1 MPPTDHLISILPSED
16 DWKQAAKKWHRQL
29 LKMPVLS
36 MSDSTKFLT
45 GLPGCRVN
53 QYLGGVSTEAQFYPY
68 APNKRGEGA
77 TEIIFRELPIN
88 FGTMNQDFEPNAFAQ
103 TMLGE
108 HAAVLGQ
115 GQAKSEMARL
125 ILGQVMAIA
134 GEHLELA
141 LANAERDPEGDT
153 TMDLFDGYITIIE
166 KEIAAGTIGQ
176 AKKNYLELSDS
187 IDATNVVEFMKYII
201 FGLDVRL
208 RRQNIF
214 VYCDP
219 ALVDLYNEGYQ
230 LSNPALP
237 YNTQYNQPFI
247 EGGNRRVTF
256 APLPAL
262 AGSEYMIIAPKMNM
276 IYGYDGMGDLE
287 RLEVLRMDVD
297 TFTLAAKMFFGV
309 QLRTVDYR
317 FLKVI
322 KMASAI
328 NLFPEHDELNPVTP
342 VVSPTTVN
350 IAVGGTQQLSVSPD
364 DDAWAFE
371 SSAEAKATVSD
382 SGLITG
388 VAEGSATVTATHGT
402 GQDAVEVEVAVTV
415 AAAGS

>member
-1 MPPTDHLISILPSED
+1 MPPTNHLINILPSEE

-29 LKMPVLS
+29 LKMPVLA
-36 MSDSTKFLT
+36 MDSIKFLT

-141 LANAERDPEGDT
+141 LANAVRDPEGDT

-187 IDATNVVEFMKYII
+187 IDATNVVEFLKYII
-201 FGLDVRL
+201 FGLDPRL
-208 RRQNIF
+208 RRQQIF

-230 LSNPALP
+230 LSNPSLP
-237 YNTQYNQPFI
+237 YNTQYNQPYI

-256 APLPAL
+256 APLTSL

-276 IYGYDGMGDLE
+276 IYGYDGMSDLE

-342 VVSPTTVN
+342 VVSPTTVTLAPN
-350 IAVGGTQQLSVSPD
+350 ATQQLTMSPD
-364 DDAWAFE
+364 DDNWSFE
-371 SSAEAKATVSD
+371 SSAEGKATVSD
-382 SGLITG
+382 AGLITG
-388 VAEGSATVTATHGT
+388 VAEGSATITATHGT
-402 GQDAVEVEVAVTV
+402 GADAVECTVAVTV
-415 AAAGS
+415 TAGS

>member
-1 MPPTDHLISILPSED
+1 MPPTNHLINILPSEE

-29 LKMPVLS
+29 LKMPVLA
-36 MSDSTKFLT
+36 MDSIKYLT

-187 IDATNVVEFMKYII
+187 IDATNVVEFLKYII
-201 FGLDVRL
+201 FGLDPRL
-208 RRQNIF
+208 RRQQIF

-230 LSNPALP
+230 LSNPDLP
-237 YNTQYNQPFI
+237 YNTQYNQPYI

-256 APLPAL
+256 APLTSL

-276 IYGYDGMGDLE
+276 IYGYDGMSDLE

-328 NLFPEHDELNPVTP
+328 NLFPDHDELNPVTP
-342 VVSPTTVN
+342 VVSPTTVTLAPN
-350 IAVGGTQQLSVSPD
+350 ATQQLTMSPD
-364 DDAWAFE
+364 DDNWSFE
-371 SSAEAKATVSD
+371 SSAEGKATVSD
-382 SGLITG
+382 TGLITG
-388 VAEGSATVTATHGT
+388 VAEGSATITATHGT
-402 GQDAVEVEVAVTV
+402 GADAVECTVAVTV
-415 AAAGS
+415 TAGS

>member
-1 MPPTDHLISILPSED
+1 MPPTNHLINILPSEE

-29 LKMPVLS
+29 LKMPVLA
-36 MSDSTKFLT
+36 MDSIKYLT

-187 IDATNVVEFMKYII
+187 IDATNVVEFLKYII
-201 FGLDVRL
+201 FGLDPRL
-208 RRQNIF
+208 RRQQIF

-237 YNTQYNQPFI
+237 YNTQYNQPYI

-256 APLPAL
+256 APLTSL

-276 IYGYDGMGDLE
+276 IYGYDGMSDLE

-328 NLFPEHDELNPVTP
+328 NLFPDHDELNPVTP
-342 VVSPTTVN
+342 VVSPTTVTLAPN
-350 IAVGGTQQLSVSPD
+350 ATQQLTMSPD
-364 DDAWAFE
+364 DDNWSFE
-371 SSAEAKATVSD
+371 SSAEGKATVSD
-382 SGLITG
+382 AGLITG
-388 VAEGSATVTATHGT
+388 VAEGSATITATHGT
-402 GQDAVEVEVAVTV
+402 GTDAVECTVAVTV
-415 AAAGS
+415 TAGS